1 MSSEDLASLYQQV
14 ILDHS
19 RERHGFGLQPT
30 AIAQSHQINPTC
42 GDEIRL
48 QVHVDPSSGDVT
60 SVSWEGQGCAISTA
74 SASVLTDIVENL
86 SPEEM
91 FTRIDHFRAVMR
103 SKGAIAPDEQLLG
116 DAVALQ
122 GVSRYVARIK
132 CAMLPWVACE
142 DAMHSATRQSG
153 IAVNSPGLG
162 VSGERIQ
169 R

>member
-1 MSSEDLASLYQQV
+1 MSSDDLTALYQQV

-30 AIAQSHQINPTC
+30 ATGQSHQVNPTC
-42 GDEIRL
+42 GDEITL
-48 QVHVDPSSGDVT
+48 QVHMEPSAGRVS
-60 SVSWEGQGCAISTA
+60 SVSWEGHGCAISTA
-74 SASVLTDIVENL
+74 SASVLSDLVDNL
-86 SPEEM
+86 SPEELL
-91 FTRIDHFRAVMR
+91 TRIGHFRDVMR

-142 DAMHSATRQSG
+142 HAMLDAAGPSQPRADPRS
-153 IAVNSPGLG
+153 
-162 VSGERIQ
+162 
-169 R
+169 